1 MDKVAQR
8 WRGLELVF
16 NPYRDSRDAFVLGAV
31 DEVYAAL
38 EDSNAAL
45 GVILSSRFVAG
56 IRCGDG
62 GGTASRLRMEAAES
76 QGCVEGVA
84 HA

>member
-56 IRCGDG
+56 IRCGEG
-62 GGTASRLRMEAAES
+62 LIIVHGRMAL
-76 QGCVEGVA
+76 C
-84 HA
+84 